1 MKKLL
6 FILFTLSLIS
16 CSPKEDFYERGLAK
30 YDLEDYNG
38 AITDYNKA
46 IQLKPDD
53 ADAYYN
59 RGNAKDE
66 LEDKIG
72 ACTDWS
78 KAGELGDSDAY
89 ILIKENCN

>member
-1 MKKLL
+1 M
-6 FILFTLSLIS
+6 
-16 CSPKEDFYERGLAK
+16 A
-30 YDLEDYNG
+30 
-38 AITDYNKA
+38 DYNKY
-46 IQLKPDD
+46 IQLKPND

-59 RGNAKDE
+59 RGLAKSNLEDYTGAIEDFNRAIQLKPDYADAYYNRGSAKDE